1 MRTQK
6 EAFDV
11 QLQDSR
17 KHSLV
22 LVEVC
27 PRATCFV
34 VLRYS
39 WTEFSNV
46 NVSIGRVRAIIFCE
60 IELRTSTPRK

>member
-22 LVEVC
+22 LSEV
-27 PRATCFV
+27 RAGAAHV
-34 VLRYS
+34 IVLKS
-39 WTEFSNV
+39 TWTELSNV
-46 NVSIGRVRAIIFCE
+46 NVFIGRVRTVIFCE
-60 IELRTSTPRK
+60 IGLRASTPRK